1 MNVNV
6 DDRTIGD
13 TGDGTQIA
21 YRPGRPDDA
30 GVLVDL
36 VNYAGEGLPEYLWAQ
51 MAEPGETARDVGLRR
66 ARRDEGGFS
75 YRNAEMA
82 ILEDQAAGCHIGYA
96 IAPEPEPV
104 PDDLPAMFRPLQ
116 ELENLAA
123 GSWYINVLAVQ
134 PRFRGLGIGTGLIS
148 RAGVTASALGHD
160 MLSLIVADG
169 NHGARRLYGRC
180 GFVER
185 ARRHMV
191 KDGWITGSENWILMT
206 KAL

>member
-1 MNVNV
+1 MNVNL
-6 DDRTIGD
+6 DDWTVG
-13 TGDGTQIA
+13 GSGGGTQIA
-21 YRPGRPDDA
+21 YRPGRPADA

-36 VNYAGEGLPEYLWAQ
+36 VNYAGEGLPEYLWAK

-75 YRNAEMA
+75 YRNADMA
-82 ILEDQAAGCHIGYA
+82 IVDGRAAGCHIGYA
-96 IAPEPEPV
+96 IARDPEPV
-104 PDDLPAMFRPLQ
+104 PGDMPAMFRPLQ

-148 RAGVTASALGHD
+148 RAAVTASDRGHD
-160 MLSLIVADG
+160 TLSLIVADG
-169 NHGARRLYGRC
+169 NRGARRLYGRS

-185 ARRHMV
+185 ARRPMV
-191 KDGWITGSENWILMT
+191 KDGWVTGSENWILMKKT
-206 KAL
+206 L